1 LVGFVNAGGE
11 DGEDGEDEEEGGLEE
26 IVVVDNFPVASLSW

>member
-1 LVGFVNAGGE
+1 LVGFVNGGGE
-11 DGEDGEDEEEGGLEE
+11 DGMDEEEGGLEE